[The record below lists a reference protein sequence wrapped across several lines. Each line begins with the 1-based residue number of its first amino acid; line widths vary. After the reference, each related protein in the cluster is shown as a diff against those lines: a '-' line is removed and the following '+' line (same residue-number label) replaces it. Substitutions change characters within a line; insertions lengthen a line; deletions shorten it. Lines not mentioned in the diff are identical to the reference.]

1 MLSLRDVRLIME
13 NVLAIMK
20 EKTNIVHVVITE
32 KRMNVI
38 VGYMSNWRVN
48 LRGLRDC
55 LLSRLYQ

>member
-55 LLSRLYQ
+55 LLSKLYQ